1 MAFEGLLRPWSN
13 ERVLYRDSLCAAVD
27 KPAGVPC
34 SRRRDPA
41 GDGFHLAERLKLHGW
56 EAVEVSWPVPERASG
71 VTLLEPATAL
81 GEPSNGGE
89 IGIAFEAA
97 YVVAVANWGLPERG
111 HLRAGEGST
120 AVPLR
125 YAVLR
130 RRGAKALV
138 ELRGAASP
146 PLVLGALRGARQNVV
161 GDALDAPDAATR
173 LMLHVSEWS
182 GHIQAKA
189 PLPIEFESWFA
200 GEAAALPEH
209 FEARLADAALL
220 RFGLWPHAE
229 AFRLSGED
237 AGEIA
242 GVTLDRYGD
251 YAVLSLSSEEA
262 WARRDRMAEC
272 LMDLGARGVYVKR
285 RVRADLRRQEP
296 AALWPPT
303 PLRGDPAPAELS
315 IRNGSLGFWVRLS
328 DGASTGLFL
337 DQRANWARVKAA
349 CHGADLLNLF
359 CYTGAFSV
367 AAAVGGA
374 TSSTSVDLSRRALSN
389 ARLNL
394 ELNGLAGP
402 AHRLLKADALDWL
415 ARAQRAERRFDWIV
429 LDPPSFGTRAR
440 GVLDAE
446 RDYAGM
452 VKGAAALLRPG
463 GHLLAVSHHRKL
475 GQGELMHGVERA
487 CRESGRRVRVLPSVG
502 SWDCPT
508 LPGVGGVKSVIASF
522 DES

>member
-1 MAFEGLLRPWSN
+1 MAFEGLQRPWSN
-13 ERVLYRDSLCAAVD
+13 ERVLHRDSAGAAVD

-34 SRRRDPA
+34 SRRGERTRDSL
-41 GDGFHLAERLKLHGW
+41 HLAERPELHGW
-56 EAVEVSWPVPERASG
+56 DALEVSWPVPERASG
-71 VTLLEPATAL
+71 VTLLGPRALLQPGAPDAPAA
-81 GEPSNGGE
+81 EY
-89 IGIAFEAA
+89 EAA
-97 YVVAVANWGLPERG
+97 HVVAVANWGLPERG
-111 HLRAGEGST
+111 QLRSGQGAR

-130 RRGAKALV
+130 RRGSKALV

-146 PLVLGALRGARQNVV
+146 PDVLGALRSARQNVI
-161 GDALDAPDAATR
+161 GDALDGAEAATR
-173 LMLHVSEWS
+173 LMLHVSEWN
-182 GHIQAKA
+182 GHVHAKA
-189 PLPIEFESWFA
+189 PLPIEFESWFV
-200 GEAAALPEH
+200 GEAALPPER
-209 FEARLADAALL
+209 FEAQLVDAALL
-220 RFGLWPHAE
+220 RFGLWPKAE

-237 AGEIA
+237 AGELA

-251 YAVLSLSSEEA
+251 YAVLSLSSEQA
-262 WARRDRMAEC
+262 WSRRDALSEC

-285 RVRADLRRQEP
+285 RVRADLRRQ
-296 AALWPPT
+296 
-303 PLRGDPAPAELS
+303 DPAELWPAAPQRGDAAPEALS
-315 IRNGSLGFWVRLS
+315 VRNGSLGFWVRLS

-337 DQRANWARVKAA
+337 DQRANWARVEAA
-349 CHGADLLNLF
+349 CRGADLLNLF

-374 TSSTSVDLSRRALSN
+374 TSSTSVDLSRRALTN

-402 AHRLLKADALDWL
+402 SHRLLKADVVDWL
-415 ARAQRAERRFDWIV
+415 ARAGRAERRFDWVV

-446 RDYAGM
+446 RDYAAL

-463 GHLLAVSHHRKL
+463 GHLLCVSHHRKL
-475 GQGELMHGVERA
+475 GQGDLLSGVERA
-487 CRESGRRVRVLPSVG
+487 CREGGRRVRVVPSVG

-522 DES
+522 DGS